1 MCAHCVKSLHPVHE
15 ELITSSAI
23 LMLCTLW
30 GCEKELS
37 AVGKHQE
44 VKMKLHKVLGCLKA
58 AEEGIKE

>member
-1 MCAHCVKSLHPVHE
+1 
-15 ELITSSAI
+15 
-23 LMLCTLW
+23 MLCTLW